1 MNNKQFWQ
9 ETFAIKDQ
17 RYQRFMSAPL
27 DGITDSPMRRMIRIF
42 SPNELLFT
50 EMRHV
55 ACVANERDGASLRF
69 DPIEQPL
76 AFQFSANK
84 TDFIDK
90 SVEKV
95 IDKGFQ
101 FINLNAGCPAPVV
114 TKSGSG
120 SALMGDVPRL
130 EVLIKQFIKAIN
142 GRVPFTL
149 KIRAGFKE
157 KNALHVAQMAQ
168 DCGVD
173 CLIIHP
179 RTQPEGFASR
189 LDFDLVKKIK
199 ETLSIPV
206 VFSGNINS
214 FQSAEKTY
222 SLTGVD
228 GFMIGRALWGTP
240 WKIREITDA
249 ALGKEFIVDAPAMLK
264 YTCMH
269 LNLNAE
275 FYGTHGFGMFK
286 KQLGQY
292 IRFIPNA
299 AEWRQRLLRSK
310 TEVEMRGVL
319 EEMVQTYG
327 TKD

>member
-1 MNNKQFWQ
+1 MDNKQFWQ
-9 ETFAIKDQ
+9 ETFAIKDK
-17 RYQRFMSAPL
+17 RYHRFMSAPL

-42 SPNELLFT
+42 SPSELLFT

-55 ACVANERDGASLRF
+55 ACVANERDGASLRY
-69 DPIEQPL
+69 DPVEQPL

-95 IDKGFQ
+95 IEKGFGH
-101 FINLNAGCPAPVV
+101 INLNSGCPAPVV

-130 EVLIKQFIKAIN
+130 ETLIKHFIKAID

-168 DCGVD
+168 ECGVD
-173 CLIIHP
+173 CVIVHP

-199 ETLSIPV
+199 ETLTIPV
-206 VFSGNINS
+206 VFSGNISS
-214 FQSAEKTY
+214 FQAAEKTY
-222 SLTGVD
+222 NLTGVD

-249 ALGKEFIVDAPAMLK
+249 AQGKEFVVDAAAMLN
-264 YTCMH
+264 YTRMH
-269 LNLNAE
+269 LDLNAE
-275 FYGTHGFGMFK
+275 FYGTYGFGMFK

-310 TEVEMRGVL
+310 TEIEMRGVL
-319 EEMVQTYG
+319 EEMVYEYG
-327 TKD
+327 KKD